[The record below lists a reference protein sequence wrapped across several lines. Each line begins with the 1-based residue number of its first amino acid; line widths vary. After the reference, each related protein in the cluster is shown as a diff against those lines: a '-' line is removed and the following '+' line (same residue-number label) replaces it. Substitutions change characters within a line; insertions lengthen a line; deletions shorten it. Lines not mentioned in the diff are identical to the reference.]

1 MVSKSR
7 SQLALAI
14 ISIAWCVMIGNVVSA
29 AEKFQLDTTIE
40 NIPKK
45 ALIVK
50 QDAKLFKKPYGN
62 VAKKAQFLKLYFLMT
77 PSKNNRVPVLETF
90 SKTNTQPDGWLEKE
104 SFVEW
109 NTIQMI
115 HFTPQKGRQL
125 VNIYGTQECA
135 QTQARAGSTT
145 EECQALG
152 EEPRLSSQQQPQYQL
167 LIPVFQQESDSYHG
181 GFLRLNQ
188 NNCQMDP
195 LGYDLVFV
203 VDSTLSM
210 GKYFHPTMEVLE
222 TFVKHVKQSTEAEVI
237 IPLRVGLL
245 FYRDRKGKNNCDLG
259 YVTQWAQHLTPNV
272 DKVTGALNHAQVT
285 LCNSMNVEE
294 AVWEGIN
301 RAIIDSEWQ
310 KNHFQ
315 TIILIG
321 DAPPYP
327 KDDIENN
334 PMQFS
339 TNYLH
344 KKAKEGQ
351 KSIRFL
357 TFKIGRQNDD
367 DSKTFKELAFL
378 TEPSLKG
385 RFSFVPKA
393 DLSQFQQ
400 NLREALVNEWKLAE
414 KTWAALYNKTS
425 GQALNI
431 DSYDLPIIRRR
442 LEQMGRC
449 EAAEVKNRPER
460 DFVKGWVP
468 SHIQQK
474 LTFGEYIFIRKIDLK
489 ISLHSIEG
497 IILAAEGGAKD
508 GAEAFL
514 DMVRNTLA
522 AQLKMKFYQLFEE
535 GDTLADILTK
545 ANILP
550 FKTQVLSF
558 TATEINSWKPVD
570 YQNLMQSLRE
580 KARYL
585 REFVDNPD
593 NERRVNE
600 TAYLYVP
607 KEYFP

>member
-1 MVSKSR
+1 MLSKQWN
-7 SQLALAI
+7 QLAI
-14 ISIAWCVMIGNVVSA
+14 IAWCVMIGNVVSA
-29 AEKFQLDTTIE
+29 ADQFQLDTTIE

-50 QDAKLFKKPYGN
+50 QDTKLFKKPYGN
-62 VAKKAQFLKLYFLMT
+62 VAKPAQFLKLYFLMT
-77 PSKNNRVPVLETF
+77 PSQNNRVPVLETF
-90 SKTNTQPDGWLEKE
+90 SKINTQPDGWLEKE

-125 VNIYGTQECA
+125 VQIYGTQECA
-135 QTQARAGSTT
+135 QTLARVGSTT
-145 EECQALG
+145 EECQVLG
-152 EEPRLSSQQQPQYQL
+152 EEPRLSSPQKPQYQL

-188 NNCQMDP
+188 NNCQMEP

-222 TFVKHVKQSTEAEVI
+222 TFVKHVKQSTEAEVL

-259 YVTQWAQHLTPNV
+259 YVTQWAQHLTPKV
-272 DKVTGALNHAQVT
+272 DKVLGALNDAQVT
-285 LCNSMNVEE
+285 LCNSINVEE

-301 RAIIDSEWQ
+301 RAIIDTEWQ

-344 KKAKEGQ
+344 DKAKEGQ

-357 TFKIGRQNDD
+357 TFKIGYKNDG

-378 TEPSLKG
+378 TEPGLKG

-393 DLSQFQQ
+393 DLSQFQK
-400 NLREALVNEWKLAE
+400 NLLEALVNEWALAE

-425 GQALNI
+425 VPALNQ
-431 DSYDLPIIRRR
+431 DSYEIPIIRRR
-442 LEQMGRC
+442 LEQMGSC
-449 EAAEVKNRPER
+449 EAQVKNQPER

-468 SHIQQK
+468 SQIQQK
-474 LTFGEYIFIRKIDLK
+474 PTFGEYIFIRKIDFK
-489 ISLHSIEG
+489 ISLHTIEG
-497 IILAAEGGAKD
+497 IILAAESGAKD

-522 AQLKMKFYQLFEE
+522 AQLKMKFYQLFEQ
-535 GDTLADILTK
+535 GNTLAEILTK

-558 TATEINSWKPVD
+558 TATEINTWKPVD
-570 YQNLMQSLRE
+570 YQNLMQSLKE

-593 NERRVNE
+593 NEHRINE